1 MGQRR
6 DGAYFGWLD
15 TIRCKQKLLDYKTH
29 VHRNQNHVLHSAHN
43 IKYEKLKEPERYGS
57 SGDILDM
64 ALNDVTHAY
73 ALSMVTVTHEFD
85 HLRLYFI
92 EH

>member
-1 MGQRR
+1 MDQVVI
-6 DGAYFGWLD
+6 F
-15 TIRCKQKLLDYKTH
+15 
-29 VHRNQNHVLHSAHN
+29 
-43 IKYEKLKEPERYGS
+43 
-57 SGDILDM
+57 LDM